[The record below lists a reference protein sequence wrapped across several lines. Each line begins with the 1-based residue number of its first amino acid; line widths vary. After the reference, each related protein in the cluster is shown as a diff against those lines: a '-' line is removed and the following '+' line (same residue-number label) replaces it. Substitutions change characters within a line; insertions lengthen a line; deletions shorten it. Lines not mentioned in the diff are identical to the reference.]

1 MFNYFAALDSI
12 TTSFLWLQLAIAAA
26 VAAFLICDSTSFK
39 RFGES
44 LQLTRVTEL
53 VCYSAVH
60 AVVTVLVAGSS
71 SVWCG
76 MALLLTTLLTRLIET
91 VHCAAIQAATP
102 SVQVCYTIYLFS
114 MLNCISE

>member
-1 MFNYFAALDSI
+1 VLLAAL
-12 TTSFLWLQLAIAAA
+12 AAAA
-26 VAAFLICDSTSFK
+26 VVGDAHSYK

-44 LQLTRVTEL
+44 LQLTRGTEL

-76 MALLLTTLLTRLIET
+76 MALLLTTVLPRLIET
-91 VHCAAIQAATP
+91 VHCATIQGATP
-102 SVQVCYTIYLFS
+102 PVQVYTLYINVYLKCHTICS
-114 MLNCISE
+114 TIHSV